1 MSAIDKRHLKTAQN
15 ILNQAQNS
23 VADTPT
29 NRELAQLANIGSVKG
44 KRIAIS
50 LDDRIRLEKFLNKQL
65 GQPIRELSLQ
75 AADRLLA
82 AQQSNNEKLAKG
94 TVFDSLINLA
104 QSEKPL
110 PIRNEFALYTAPNL
124 VMSAPLAQIDAD
136 AIEQVV
142 VVENGQMLTHW
153 QQLLPQLPSNFQQ
166 ALIVYKGH
174 GSNQQ
179 QVQTLLRDTSS
190 TCQIALFFDFDPAGL
205 KMALELCA
213 TLPQHKV
220 HLVLPADISS
230 DNTVLEQL
238 QQLNKPDAYHQQHA
252 QLKWLV
258 QWLEQHTADA
268 NSLPDSLQD
277 SLPDSLQEIVQ
288 RMQQYQLAVTQEHL
302 IAHKVAL
309 DMLSVSA
316 LTN

>member
-110 PIRNEFALYTAPNL
+110 PIRNEFALYTPPNL
-124 VMSAPLAQIDAD
+124 VVSAPLAQIDSD

-153 QQLLPQLPSNFQQ
+153 QQWIPQLPSSFQQ

-190 TCQIALFFDFDPAGL
+190 ACQIALFFDFDPAGL

-220 HLVLPADISS
+220 NLVLPANVSS

-258 QWLEQHTADA
+258 QWLAQHTADA
-268 NSLPDSLQD
+268 NSLPNSLQ
-277 SLPDSLQEIVQ
+277 DSLQEIVQ

-309 DMLSVSA
+309 DMLSVLA